1 MFFVQLDHVEL
12 CNGEAMCSL
21 CSFIVLSFVM
31 GRQCVLCEALS
42 C

>member
-1 MFFVQLDHVEL
+1 VFFVQLDHVEL
-12 CNGEAMCSL
+12 CNGEVMCSL